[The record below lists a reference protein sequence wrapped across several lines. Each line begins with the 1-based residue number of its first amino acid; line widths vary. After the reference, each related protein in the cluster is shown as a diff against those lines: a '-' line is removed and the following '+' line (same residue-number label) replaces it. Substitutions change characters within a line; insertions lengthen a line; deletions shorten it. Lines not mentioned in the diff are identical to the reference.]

1 MRQVD
6 GWRALTV
13 VVVAL
18 LGVAALGARW
28 LTVNRTALR
37 DATSGIRGG
46 RARRPCSSWDAERAC
61 SPRSWSRNHE

>member
-6 GWRALTV
+6 GWRALMV

-18 LGVAALGARW
+18 VI
-28 LTVNRTALR
+28 T
-37 DATSGIRGG
+37 
-46 RARRPCSSWDAERAC
+46 AC